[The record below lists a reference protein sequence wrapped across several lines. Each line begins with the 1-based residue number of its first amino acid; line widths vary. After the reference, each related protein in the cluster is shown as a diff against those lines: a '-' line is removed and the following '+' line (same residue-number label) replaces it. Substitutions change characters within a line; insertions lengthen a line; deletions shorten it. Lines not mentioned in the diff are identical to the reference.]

1 MKKFTALLLSL
12 VLTLAISV
20 PAFAAEPQQVPPD
33 ESSTDMEDRINL
45 YDRTWFK
52 LGRAASLGKDK
63 SDQHY
68 KHNKGV
74 GLITGYVNG
83 QSNYSDY
90 LVGSTNMS
98 GVGCEI
104 IATHNAL
111 KLSGNSSELCSVIR
125 SFETN
130 GYLMANGYVGSDPYA
145 IGEYLSAKSVS
156 YTEYPDNDSYSS
168 FAKAVAK
175 SLSAKERKT
184 FIISFW
190 NSKHIGDG
198 LHTVAFRTS
207 NGSIVAY
214 NRYSNV
220 STTKTYSSLND
231 FFAGEVGSDRY
242 ITGYKL

>member
-12 VLTLAISV
+12 VLALAISV
-20 PAFAAEPQQVPPD
+20 PVFAAEPQQVPPD

-130 GYLMANGYVGSDPYA
+130 GYLMANGYLGSDPYA

-156 YTEYPDNDSYSS
+156 YTEYPDNDSYST

-190 NSKHIGDG
+190 NSKHI
-198 LHTVAFRTS
+198 
-207 NGSIVAY
+207 AY
-214 NRYSNV
+214 RCIPDQQWLNR
-220 STTKTYSSLND
+220 
-231 FFAGEVGSDRY
+231 G
-242 ITGYKL
+242 I